1 MPADSR
7 RFASVDSLW
16 RTTMEQAVRQPN
28 LKVLASKIHL
38 MQSILLYLLFYL

>member
-7 RFASVDSLW
+7 RFVAVDSLW
-16 RTTMEQAVRQPN
+16 RATMEQAIKQPN

-38 MQSILLYLLFYL
+38 LQSIKKICN